1 MGVGL
6 GIAVKRV
13 GLGLGIAVK
22 RVELGLGIAAKG
34 WAGDSSKG
42 VGLGLGSAGDSS
54 KGVGLGLGGCSA
66 TTVDLIPVHGHL
78 LSNGRTRAYATRR
91 GPSMKWL

>member
-22 RVELGLGIAAKG
+22 RVGLGLGIAAKG

-42 VGLGLGSAGDSS
+42 VGWG
-54 KGVGLGLGGCSA
+54 
-66 TTVDLIPVHGHL
+66 
-78 LSNGRTRAYATRR
+78 
-91 GPSMKWL
+91 